1 MPSSRLFHFALA
13 LLLAGGGLAASP
25 APSRAGDDD
34 LRIIADCLKL
44 IKSGARPI
52 AEVRTERFEGKVGVP
67 AADCR
72 GGDKA
77 VARRGVP
84 WVDWSNYWGAGD
96 ASSKTDK
103 TDRVIVPPL
112 LQHLTNRNTR
122 GVDGVLMDIEY
133 QRMELIRF
141 NLFDNLT
148 YEQYVKGA
156 KVDGKQED
164 GSLLRRWKEMRLT
177 ANSPNIG
184 DVSVDAKTGD
194 QTCKPS
200 AIRFRTLT
208 GICNDINNP
217 AMGSTGMLFA
227 RNVQFESTYPDLGQ
241 DPLARNRHGGRISLL
256 KPDPA
261 VISRKLFTRS
271 QVGMPNCNNGKGTP
285 GVDSDCAYQKA
296 PFFNVIAAF
305 WIQFMTHD
313 WFTHMQDARNDTRN
327 ALPSMGCA
335 SERVNNVEQPISAAR
350 AAELGCRPGD
360 KMEAGLIADTAPAPT
375 FTSAAKSYFKRSP
388 KTTRNLNTAWWDAS
402 QIYGYDDTSRR
413 RMRRDPNDR
422 AKLAMQPAHSGATGD
437 SFGYLPAFQ
446 APCAAG
452 ATNGCDPI
460 RPEWA
465 GQEAAAFPDN
475 WSIGLSFLHN
485 VFVREHNIFVDEFR
499 KAAKATPDEDSGLRD
514 PARPND
520 VIAYKDITDD
530 VLFEIARLVVA
541 AEIAK
546 IHTTEWTPQ
555 LLYDEPLYIGM
566 NANWSGIFKND
577 AQASKASRLANE
589 ATARIVAKLSKSKDP
604 KLANQFYS
612 ALAAGPGIV
621 GTGSDAA
628 YPSEADPY
636 PAGINDGVNHFGSP
650 FNFPEEF
657 ISVYRLHP
665 LVPDMIELR
674 DLANPNAIARH
685 MPVIDTFRA
694 KATDAMRKEGLSNWA
709 LSFGRQRL
717 GLLLLRNHPQ
727 FLQNL
732 DIRPR
737 FDVTLDVAALD
748 LIRDR
753 EHGVPRFNEF
763 RRQIGLRSLTSFDD
777 FVDKRL
783 DANDLQ
789 DKKTLGY
796 QQKLVDDLREIYG
809 THKCDASKVITAA
822 QLDVDGKTPIN
833 DCLGHQNGSTVD
845 NIEDVDIVVGFL
857 AETTRPHGYAISETQ
872 FHIFII
878 NASRRLYS
886 DRFFTSSFRP
896 EFYSS
901 FGLNWVMNNGP
912 GEPMIEDGEP
922 NGHEQ
927 QVLPM
932 KRVLL
937 RTMPEL
943 KDELKTVVNA
953 FDAWGRDRT
962 VDGNYYSLKWTPRPG
977 AEGDPA
983 FPK

>member
-1 MPSSRLFHFALA
+1 MPGWRFSHLALA
-13 LLLAGGGLAASP
+13 LLLTAGSLAASP
-25 APSRAGDDD
+25 TPSRAGDDD
-34 LRIIADCLKL
+34 LRITADCLKL
-44 IKSGARPI
+44 IKSGVRPI
-52 AEVRTERFEGKVGVP
+52 ADARTERFEGKVGVP

-72 GGDKA
+72 GGAKA
-77 VARRGVP
+77 LAQRGVP
-84 WVDWSNYWGAGD
+84 WVDWSNYWAAGD

-103 TDRVIVPPL
+103 TDSVVVPPL
-112 LQHLTNRNTR
+112 LRHLTDRNTR
-122 GVDGVLMDIEY
+122 GIDGVLMDIEY
-133 QRMELIRF
+133 QRMELIKF
-141 NLFDNLT
+141 NLFDNAT
-148 YEQYVKGA
+148 YEHYVKGA

-164 GSLLRRWKEMRLT
+164 GSLLRRWKEMRLA
-177 ANSPNIG
+177 ANSPSIG
-184 DVSVDAKTGD
+184 EVQTDARSGD

-200 AIRFRTLT
+200 AVRFRTLT

-217 AMGSTGMLFA
+217 AMGSSGMLFA

-241 DPLARNRHGGRISLL
+241 DQLARNRHGGRISLL

-261 VISRKLFTRS
+261 VISRTLFTRD
-271 QVGMPNCNNGKGTP
+271 QTGMPNCNNGKGVA
-285 GVDSDCAYQKA
+285 GADSDCNYQKA
-296 PFFNVIAAF
+296 PFFNVIAAY

-327 ALPSMGCA
+327 AMTMGCT

-350 AAELGCRPGD
+350 AAELGCRPAD
-360 KMEAGLIADTAPAPT
+360 KMEAGLIADNAPAPT
-375 FTSAAKSYFKRSP
+375 FSSGGKSYFKRSP
-388 KTTRNLNTAWWDAS
+388 KTTRNYNTAWWDAS

-422 AKLAMQPAHSGATGD
+422 AKLQMEAAHSGTAGD
-437 SFGYLPAFQ
+437 AFGYLPVFQ

-452 ATNGCDPI
+452 ATSGCDPL

-465 GQEAAAFPDN
+465 GQEAAAMPDN

-499 KAAKATPDEDSGLRD
+499 KVAKATPDLDSGLRD

-520 VIAYKDITDD
+520 MIAYRDVSDD

-566 NANWSGIFKND
+566 NANWSGLFRD
-577 AQASKASRLANE
+577 DPQASKASKLANE
-589 ATARIVAKLSKSKDP
+589 ATARIIAKLSKSRDP

-621 GTGSDAA
+621 GTGSDAP
-628 YPSEADPY
+628 YPSDADPY
-636 PAGINDGVNHFGSP
+636 PAGLNDGVNHFGSP

-657 ISVYRLHP
+657 MSVYRLHP

-674 DLANPNAIARH
+674 DVANPNPIVRRV
-685 MPVIDTFRA
+685 PVIDTFRA
-694 KATDAMRKEGLSNWA
+694 KATGAMRQEGLANWA
-709 LSFGRQRL
+709 VSMGRQRL

-737 FDVTLDVAALD
+737 FDVTLDVPALD

-763 RRQIGLRSLTSFDD
+763 RRQIGLRQLASFDD
-777 FVDKRL
+777 FIDKRL
-783 DANDLQ
+783 DPNDLQ
-789 DKKTLGY
+789 DKKTLSY
-796 QQKLVDDLREIYG
+796 QQKLVDDLRTIYG
-809 THKCDASKVITAA
+809 THVCDEKKQITAA
-822 QLDVDGKTPIN
+822 QLDLNGKPIN
-833 DCLGHQNGSTVD
+833 DCLGHPNGSTVD

-912 GEPMIEDGEP
+912 GEPVMEEGTP

-927 QVLPM
+927 QMLPM

-937 RTMPEL
+937 RAMPEL
-943 KDELKTVVNA
+943 ADELKTVVNA
-953 FDAWGRDRT
+953 FDPWARDRGG
-962 VDGNYYSLKWTPRPG
+962 DGNYYSLKWKPRAG
-977 AEGDPA
+977 AESDPA